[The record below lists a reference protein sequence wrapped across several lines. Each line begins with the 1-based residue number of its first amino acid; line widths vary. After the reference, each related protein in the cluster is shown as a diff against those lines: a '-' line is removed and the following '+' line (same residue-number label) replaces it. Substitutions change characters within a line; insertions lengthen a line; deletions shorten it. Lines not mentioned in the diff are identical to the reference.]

1 MFLNINYLTM
11 KKFLLNE
18 VTEAFLYAS
27 TFITIFLTLMLGMCE
42 APDSVGI
49 TVGSIALGLFILS
62 LYYAIWRDIMREKG
76 L

>member
-1 MFLNINYLTM
+1 M

-42 APDSVGI
+42 APDSIGVP
-49 TVGSIALGLFILS
+49 VGSIALGLFILS

-76 L
+76 F